1 MCEQFSN
8 ELAELC
14 KLVGIRCEAYQSSAY
29 HKRCLVQIG
38 EIWYVVDPT
47 NNGVK
52 NCKAVDYA
60 AERDRYKNEYFASEE
75 AQKLQEQLDLQKK
88 AENGEI
94 SWCEYFRTIW
104 PDVSDEQRQAW
115 LGMSYDEYEQL
126 YK

>member
-1 MCEQFSN
+1 MKHIG
-8 ELAELC
+8 LGLP
-14 KLVGIRCEAYQSSAY
+14 
-29 HKRCLVQIG
+29 KRCLVQIG

-47 NNGVK
+47 NIGGK

-94 SWCEYFRTIW
+94 SWREYYRTICE
-104 PDVSDEQRQAW
+104 SFRCRICRQAW
-115 LGMSYDEYEQL
+115 LGNDI
-126 YK
+126 

>member
-1 MCEQFSN
+1 M
-8 ELAELC
+8 
-14 KLVGIRCEAYQSSAY
+14 
-29 HKRCLVQIG
+29 VQIG

-94 SWCEYFRTIW
+94 SCRILSYHM

-115 LGMSYDEYEQL
+115 LWNDI
-126 YK
+126 